1 MIDKLPF
8 IYSQFALLIP
18 SILHRV
24 EVSMIAD
31 DLCKNVLPSVRF
43 SNLSVVLT
51 AISTTASQA
60 PTNYQR
66 LEFLGDSILKT
77 FTSLT
82 LLARHLNWHEG
93 VLSHKKDHIVSNAN
107 LARATLARGLDRYIL
122 TKPFTGN
129 KWRPLYVSN
138 LVSDRAPAIRRLS
151 TKTLADV
158 VESLIG
164 AGKFLFTCRWCLKE
178 IT

>member
-8 IYSQFALLIP
+8 VYSQFALLIP

-24 EVSMIAD
+24 EANMIAEN
-31 DLCKNVLPSVRF
+31 LCKDVLPSVKF
-43 SNLSVVLT
+43 SSLSVVLT
-51 AISTTASQA
+51 AISTTAAQE

-77 FTSLT
+77 FTSIT
-82 LLARHLNWHEG
+82 LLATQPNWHEG
-93 VLSHKKDHIVSNAN
+93 VLSHKKDHIVSNAS
-107 LARATLARGLDRYIL
+107 LARATLARGLDKYIL
-122 TKPFTGN
+122 TKPFSGH
-129 KWRPLYVSN
+129 KWRPLYISN
-138 LVSDRAPAIRRLS
+138 LVAYRAPAIRPLS

-164 AGKFLFTCRWCLKE
+164 AGKFLFTLLPSPSHP
-178 IT
+178 